1 MKANKI
7 QQYLCDVI
15 NSQQDFWKH
24 SNDITSPT
32 HLTDIDEE
40 CFAQLCNL
48 IDDEDREEFQDKLKE
63 LYWFIRKFDSKK
75 ENVMKT
81 RKTLPE
87 ILKEYLENTPKETH
101 DKDWERLK
109 HFNLIGPDASEY
121 VNRIIKMI
129 ENESKEKKLK

>member
-15 NSQQDFWKH
+15 NNQQDFWKH

-63 LYWFIRKFDSKK
+63 LYWFIRKFDS
-75 ENVMKT
+75 
-81 RKTLPE
+81 
-87 ILKEYLENTPKETH
+87 
-101 DKDWERLK
+101 
-109 HFNLIGPDASEY
+109 
-121 VNRIIKMI
+121 
-129 ENESKEKKLK
+129 EKR